1 VDAAARYLDLMKR
14 VLTRSGF
21 QDGWIDSWSRRI
33 RDLRADNWVRFVL
46 VPTQRLLARR
56 GYRLVEATFTLDA
69 QVIREEGRD
78 VPATAETMI
87 GPKRLDNV
95 QYCVETVLRDE
106 IPGDLIEA
114 GVWRGG
120 ATIFMRAVLAAH
132 QVTDRTVWV
141 ADSFQG
147 LPEPD
152 AARYPA
158 DEGSTLDKLAVSADE
173 VRANFGKYHLLDEQ
187 VRFLEGWFAD
197 TLPTAPIDR
206 LAVVRLDADMY
217 GSTWEAI
224 TVLYPKLSPGGFLIV
239 DDFALDGCRRAI
251 EDYREREGID
261 EPIKVV
267 DWTGIYWRK
276 HQGRG

>member
-1 VDAAARYLDLMKR
+1 MDAAALYLDLMKR

-21 QDGWIDSWSRRI
+21 RDGWIDSWSRGV
-33 RDLRADNWVRFVL
+33 RDLRADNWMRFVL

-56 GYRLVEATFTLDA
+56 GYRLVEGNITFDA
-69 QVIREEGRD
+69 EVIREEGRD
-78 VPATAETMI
+78 VPATGETMI
-87 GPKRLDNV
+87 GLKRLDNV
-95 QYCVETVLRDE
+95 QYCVETALGDE

-120 ATIFMRAVLAAH
+120 AAIFMRAVLAARD
-132 QVTDRTVWV
+132 VTDRTVWV

-147 LPEPD
+147 LPEPN

-158 DEGSTLDKLAVSADE
+158 DVGSSLEPFAVSADE
-173 VRANFGKYHLLDEQ
+173 VRANFGKYHLLDGQ

-197 TLPTAPIDR
+197 TLPTASIDR

-239 DDFALDGCRRAI
+239 DDFRLDGCRRAI
-251 EDYREREGID
+251 EDYREREGIT
-261 EPIKVV
+261 EPIEVV
-267 DWTGIYWRK
+267 DHTGIYWRK
-276 HQGRG
+276 AR

>member
-1 VDAAARYLDLMKR
+1 MDAAALYLDLLKR

-21 QDGWIDSWSRRI
+21 QDGWIDSWSREV
-33 RDLRADNWVRFVL
+33 RDLRADNWVRFLL
-46 VPTQRLLARR
+46 VPTQRLLARH
-56 GYRLVEATFTLDA
+56 GYRLVVAKGPLDA
-69 QVIREEGRD
+69 RVIREEGRD

-87 GPKRLDNV
+87 GLKRLDNV
-95 QYCVETVLRDE
+95 QYRVESVLRDE

-132 QVTDRTVWV
+132 QNTDRTVWV

-147 LPEPD
+147 LPAPD
-152 AARYPA
+152 VARYPA
-158 DEGSTLDKLAVSADE
+158 DEGSTLDRLAVSAEE
-173 VRANFGKYHLLDEQ
+173 VRANFKKYHLLDEQ

-224 TVLYPKLSPGGFLIV
+224 TTLYPKLSPGGFLIV
-239 DDFALDGCRRAI
+239 DDFPLDGCRRAI
-251 EDYREREGID
+251 EDYREREGIT
-261 EPIKVV
+261 EPIEAV

-276 HQGRG
+276 HA

>member
-1 VDAAARYLDLMKR
+1 MDAAELYLDLMKR

-21 QDGWIDSWSRRI
+21 GDGWIDSWSRGV

-56 GYRLVEATFTLDA
+56 GYRLVEGNITFDA
-69 QVIREEGRD
+69 DVIRAEGRD
-78 VPATAETMI
+78 VPATGETMI
-87 GPKRLDNV
+87 GLKRLDNV
-95 QYCVETVLRDE
+95 QYCVETALRDE

-120 ATIFMRAVLAAH
+120 AAIFMRAVLAARH
-132 QVTDRTVWV
+132 VTNRTVWV

-147 LPEPD
+147 LPEPN
-152 AARYPA
+152 AAQYPA
-158 DEGSTLDKLAVSADE
+158 DVGSTLEPFAVSADE
-173 VRANFGKYHLLDEQ
+173 VRANFEKYHLLDDQ

-197 TLPTAPIDR
+197 TLPTASIDR

-239 DDFALDGCRRAI
+239 DDFRLDGCRRAI
-251 EDYREREGID
+251 EDYREREGIT
-261 EPIKVV
+261 EPIEVV
-267 DWTGIYWRK
+267 DHTGVYWRK
-276 HQGRG
+276 PR

>member
-1 VDAAARYLDLMKR
+1 MDAAALYLDLMKR

-21 QDGWIDSWSRRI
+21 RDGWIDSWSREV

-56 GYRLVEATFTLDA
+56 GYRLVDGKIALDA
-69 QVIREEGRD
+69 EVIREEGRD
-78 VPATAETMI
+78 IPATGETMI
-87 GPKRLDNV
+87 GLKRLDNV
-95 QYCVETVLRDE
+95 QYCVETALGDE

-120 ATIFMRAVLAAH
+120 AAIFMRAVLVAR

-147 LPEPD
+147 LPEPN

-158 DEGSTLDKLAVSADE
+158 DVGSNLERLAVSADE
-173 VRANFGKYHLLDEQ
+173 VRANFGKYHLLDDQ

-197 TLPTAPIDR
+197 TLPTASIDR

-224 TVLYPKLSPGGFLIV
+224 TVLYPKLSPGGFIIV
-239 DDFALDGCRRAI
+239 DDFRLDGCRRAI
-251 EDYREREGID
+251 EDYREREGIT
-261 EPIKVV
+261 ELIEAV
-267 DWTGIYWRK
+267 DHTGIYWRK
-276 HQGRG
+276 HA